1 VRFRTVATVSDVD
14 AFFQPGTITGLIGP
28 NGAGKTTPLNAIC
41 GLADMSAGPIK
52 LDGADLTHLAAR
64 DRVYHGLVRGFQT
77 VRPMERK
84 TPLDNVLFDA
94 NGCRNRAF
102 CLRCSTCGRRGSAV
116 GVTSMS
122 FGCVELAWFAR
133 RRRSHGRGLPFATRR

>member
-1 VRFRTVATVSDVD
+1 
-14 AFFQPGTITGLIGP
+14 LIGP
-28 NGAGKTTPLNAIC
+28 NGAGKTTLLNAIC
-41 GLADMSAGPIK
+41 GLADMSAGPIN

-64 DRVYHGLVRGFQT
+64 DRVDHGLVRGFQT

-84 TPLDNVLFDA
+84 TPLDNVLSDA

-116 GVTSMS
+116 GATSMS
-122 FGCVELAWFAR
+122 FVCVELAWFAR
-133 RRRSHGRGLPFATRR
+133 RRPSHGGGLPFATRR